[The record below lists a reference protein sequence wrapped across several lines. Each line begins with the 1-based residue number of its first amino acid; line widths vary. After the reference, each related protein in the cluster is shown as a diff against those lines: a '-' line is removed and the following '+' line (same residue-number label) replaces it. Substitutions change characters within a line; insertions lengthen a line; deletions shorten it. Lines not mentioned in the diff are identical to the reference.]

1 MNIITIILTSI
12 FIILQAAQGVASTS
26 FEDQRNQIRNQLNNT
41 TNKINENIK
50 RQQRQQNLNN
60 LDNQINLNRNNGNIQ
75 EMKRLEQERNDII
88 IHQKK

>member
-12 FIILQAAQGVASTS
+12 FIILQAAQGAASTS

-60 LDNQINLNRNNGNIQ
+60 LDNQINFNRNNGNIQ

>member
-12 FIILQAAQGVASTS
+12 FIILQAAQSVASTS

-88 IHQKK
+88 IHQK